1 MADRDS
7 ERDRRVRELM
17 SDASKKKDQLA
28 VLGQSQAEIQDIQSE
43 LQNHLA
49 MQQAQDAGRLQ
60 ETGVMSQAAGMMMA
74 SQGDQL
80 QGQVAA
86 MNPGTQAMMGK
97 YGVKPKKS
105 QSSSHNQN
113 QSRVISK
120 SGDITNIKNETITN
134 NHTDIRVTQPSIP
147 MSQPVISVAGAQ
159 KKEDGTAKFK
169 AWLSGMFAKQQNDAE
184 IQKKEYRKKEW
195 NLGRTTTRLMKRI
208 ENATASLGAKLDP
221 KNMTS
226 TLGGQIKW
234 LLLIF
239 GATMMAKFWK
249 PTMKFLANLEGGF
262 RAVFGLPMNDDLR
275 NASSGTISVID
286 QIKEFIGIKKGENE
300 TLIGGIGKV
309 FMEGIDKLID
319 KLKFW
324 FEDRASALKEVEF
337 PELKVSPI
345 GIPGFDGLLD
355 GLTGAFKG
363 VAQYLGDII
372 TVAMGGSKGKVK
384 VEANKIAR
392 QAKEVFTDTKGKKV
406 SVGDEALIKGAGRDY
421 MRDSDY
427 DMFGNLKSGASSTQ
441 AMSESLIS
449 LLNDKSNK
457 AHTAE
462 IGTGVSQLFNVAKR
476 NGQVVINPDLLTY
489 LGLSNA
495 DIVTLRRNQQLYQK
509 QYRIIAVH
517 PTDQDLKEGN
527 NYTAWNQIGA
537 GLTGA
542 AAGAYLGMKG
552 GAAAGGSIGGLFG
565 GIGAAPGAIIGG
577 GIGALTG
584 GVVGYWAGSGVGAG
598 VDATINNWKKK
609 GLIPKIVPADS
620 NQMGEDGSRGIPKM
634 MWVLTKEGAD
644 QVAAK
649 FTSEMNNHDMDLTNR
664 EFYDK
669 IRKIEERKKRQ
680 NGVRGV
686 LTQNLSTND
695 LNVAQAQYDAYNKQW
710 YENFESNDP
719 NSKNMQ
725 TYGHYNA
732 FSDHVSGVFNNIGSS
747 VSNGVRAI
755 GNFVTSERLSG
766 KQATSRSNYL
776 IQTLMQKSGLTK
788 EQAAGVAG
796 NIMRESGFVTNKWG
810 DKNTSVGIAQWHNDR
825 ITRYNREYGAQ
836 GHLADASFEQQVD
849 YLIWEA
855 EKDGVM
861 GKMRQARSSAEAAN
875 TWERLFEKS
884 QDYAKNGNRYRIE
897 YSAKALNSFNDSS
910 GSVDMSALQSKN
922 ASMATY
928 YKGESPF
935 KLEGGTSTVGGGNVI
950 AWIGD
955 SHSEFGLPGVVG
967 NRLKSKF
974 GCQYVWGAYHGYSA
988 HSHLKNKPY
997 HGVCSKDN
1005 KVNNFSEI
1013 LNKKPGIIIVELGTN
1028 DAHGVDGDWKTGIP
1042 KLIDTIKGNGAKVV
1056 WLTPLGYSVGAKNAR
1071 KNAIDMNK
1079 SVNQVREYILSRSD
1093 ISVVDVGGFVNFYSG
1108 QATPWDKFV
1117 GNDGL
1122 HWNSTGY
1129 KMLGEW
1135 IGGVLTGVV
1144 SNPGFTSEDLEKQDG
1159 IFGAVSENVGEFIT
1173 NLADKIDGGNPE
1185 DSSEFKLNQ
1194 KLTDKQK
1201 AILEDYRSYKAYTE
1215 VANQASFEQ
1224 KGAKVDQTG
1233 TYFEIEG
1240 GYRAYVDPTSSAAL
1254 MGLDESD
1261 ITMVAKFNSKTKKLE
1276 TVDEAE
1282 IDIIKKSVSADI
1294 TSLFSDYEGKGTTS
1308 DLMKDDKGNNQKFYL
1323 GSFSDIGAFHKTAQ
1337 ASFKNHRRGKIDY
1350 WIYPTRDRSR
1360 YAIVEIISVP
1370 SNLID
1375 LSKEKGGNDTT
1386 IGPVIYSLG
1395 KHWCRI
1401 GTTKAEKKFT
1411 DWQPVAEYFN
1421 VKFTPSASMTLRKL
1435 LVLLGY
1441 GKLTSKNGKIYKE
1454 NGEELTG
1461 EEFNNAVKFGLVT
1474 ANTVTGPNGYSY
1486 TTYSISS
1493 GYNQAQTRAEATFKD
1508 REFNTSN
1515 YFGSLQAGETQKDRE
1530 EYFKTHQNQF
1540 HFMDGKIYGPSGV
1553 VWGTYEGDDKSK
1565 YSLFDEDQIKKTAE
1579 EAGNEGLKRNQ
1590 AEVKKDKSRQFANDL
1605 GFVDRNDMADYWAKI
1620 SSGGEITKEEQKKI
1634 SARQKV
1640 NYGISKRTKIAGS
1653 EIEYFVYYNESG
1665 EPVKYKISPSQFQK
1679 FYEDLTG
1686 ETESSFAHLDPTEKY
1701 HFESNSEKDLLQKI
1715 IATVARHK
1723 AHNTKV
1729 RDHWYSGKRE
1739 ATDAEKAKMEKAL
1752 VAEYAKNI
1760 GYTYSS
1766 AGVEN
1771 HYNGGSSHRNSE
1783 IDKLISFLIKQQKKL
1798 AEEVDY
1804 NENPGHT
1811 MCWQNLVY
1819 EDGSKGKTTYWI
1831 PEKAGQKIMDV
1842 VNKAIDRATKEATKQ
1857 RFLDNYEGSKVQQ
1870 SYQGIIKRIEA
1881 GDIEATYSN
1890 GQILTASGDVV
1901 GSYTT
1906 GDNGERKLKA
1916 LTGEEA
1922 YTQSDRYWSDK
1933 QNKVRF
1939 YQKRFGAILEK
1950 DGLYLYNAQGTTR
1963 IKIDLDKPL
1972 NGEIKKLSDFTVA
1985 GSLQARASKTSSWDT
2000 VKNIGDATFNSTTG
2014 FYENNKFFGGD
2025 SNDVVQANMIAAI
2038 QNNSKIAE
2046 GMDLN
2051 NDLMEN
2057 MLEEMGIQTDQGI
2070 TAEKRRI
2077 LQIKHEKDTAASTTQ
2092 TARLLAQ
2099 WASTGFKTSLTDD
2112 QGIIDAIKN
2121 INIEA
2126 ANTRNSA
2133 IQEALESSK
2142 AYKNTR
2148 IHVIKDHNGRERYF
2162 ELTKNGRA
2170 YEFTIG
2176 NDGSIDKTYMGAY
2189 KRGEDGG
2196 IGISKWNGQNN
2207 TTLIDSRTFI
2217 GGSTSNK
2224 FINNNGGYNG
2234 DASLNGSTGGG

>member
-60 ETGVMSQAAGMMMA
+60 ETGVMSQAAGMMMD

-134 NHTDIRVTQPSIP
+134 NHTDIRVTQPAIP
-147 MSQPVISVAGAQ
+147 ISQPVISVAGAQ

-262 RAVFGLPMNDDLR
+262 RTVFGLPMNDDLR
-275 NASSGTISVID
+275 NASSGTLSVID

-300 TLIGGIGKV
+300 SLIGGIGKV
-309 FMEGIDKLID
+309 FMEGIDKLIN

-345 GIPGFDGLLD
+345 GIPGFDGLMD

-392 QAKEVFTDTKGKKV
+392 QAQEVFTNTSGKQTSAGDAGLVKGN
-406 SVGDEALIKGAGRDY
+406 GRSY
-421 MRDSDY
+421 MKDSDY
-427 DMFGNLKSGASSTQ
+427 DMFGNLKGNAASTQ

-449 LLNDKSNK
+449 LFNDKSNK

-462 IGTGVSQLFNVAKR
+462 IGTGVSQLFSVAKR

-495 DIVTLRRNQQLYQK
+495 DIVTLKRNQQLRQEK
-509 QYRIIAVH
+509 YRIIGVK
-517 PTDQDLKEGN
+517 PTTDAERKELGAYTGN
-527 NYTAWNQIGA
+527 AGFWAGGVGGTLAGTLVGA
-537 GLTGA
+537 G
-542 AAGAYLGMKG
+542 
-552 GAAAGGSIGGLFG
+552 IGGFG
-565 GIGAAPGAIIGG
+565 GAIIGG
-577 GIGALTG
+577 VTG
-584 GVVGYWAGSGVGAG
+584 GYLGSAGGAA
-598 VDATINNWKKK
+598 VDEQVKRWTTN
-609 GLIPKIVPADS
+609 GLYPKLVKADS
-620 NQMGEDGSRGIPKM
+620 QERGADGSMGVPKM
-634 MWVLTKEGAD
+634 MWTLTKEGAD

-649 FTSEMNNHDMDLTNR
+649 FTSEMNNHDMDLTNK
-664 EFYDK
+664 EFYDE

-680 NGVRGV
+680 NGVQGA
-686 LTQNLSTND
+686 LTQNLQTND
-695 LNVAQAQYDAYNKQW
+695 LNVAQSQYDAYNKQW

-732 FSDHVSGVFNNIGSS
+732 FADHMSGVFNSIGSS

-810 DKNTSVGIAQWHNDR
+810 DHNTSVGIAQWHDDR
-825 ITRYNREYGAQ
+825 ITRYNKEYGAQ

-861 GKMRQARSSAEAAN
+861 GKMRQTRSSAEAAN

-910 GSVDMSALQSKN
+910 GSIDMSALQSQN

-935 KLEGGTSTVGGGNVI
+935 KIEGGTSTVGGGNVI

-974 GCQYVWGAYHGYSA
+974 GCQYVWGAYRGYSA

-1013 LNKKPGIIIVELGTN
+1013 LNKKPGIIIVELGAN
-1028 DAHGVDGDWKTGIP
+1028 DSNGVDGDWKTGIP

-1079 SVNQVREYILSRSD
+1079 SANQVREYILSRSD
-1093 ISVVDVGGFVNFYSG
+1093 ISVVDVGGFVNFYSC

-1159 IFGAVSENVGEFIT
+1159 IFGAISENVGEFIT
-1173 NLADKIDGGNPE
+1173 NLADKIDGETYQQPIFSE
-1185 DSSEFKLNQ
+1185 DITADMTDAQKKVFNSSIDRIAQNEALN
-1194 KLTDKQK
+1194 
-1201 AILEDYRSYKAYTE
+1201 IRSWE
-1215 VANQASFEQ
+1215 SL
-1224 KGAKVDQTG
+1224 GAKSDNKG
-1233 TYFEIEG
+1233 TYFQNGDIRTYVRTDEDHNGIFGLRQEDIAWVERVDSKGRPGQAMTDSEIEI
-1240 GYRAYVDPTSSAAL
+1240 ASKAA
-1254 MGLDESD
+1254 
-1261 ITMVAKFNSKTKKLE
+1261 TY
-1276 TVDEAE
+1276 
-1282 IDIIKKSVSADI
+1282 SVS
-1294 TSLFSDYEGKGTTS
+1294 SMFSDYPEKTKDQGYNDYMVDKNGKPLGFYIGEFKDLDSFKDPAPEDFKGKIRFWIFPTKDLKRWNMIGIGESRKCSLNIISETRSGTRYYGPIIYHKGARWFVPGTLPSEKKYTDYQPICYWLNVKLTPSAHIAALGLIDFLNTAGKIIEKDGKFYNAEGKELTKEELQKAKDYGIITKTYVESENTGDYIGIKDTIRAGFSQAMTAGKALDIKSFKIENYSSGIGIENTKEAREKYYNEHKDLFRAIDGTLYGPQNIKWGTVNSKGEISFYDNDKFKSTVEKEGEEGLAKNSEAIINYDTEQLAKVNGFVSREKMAKFIFGASNYTREGSQIRGSEKMTGIRGVRNIKSGSNNIPIQYTAFIKSDGTPYSYQVTKKQLIDSLKASGFKSDAWDLSDIKATS
-1308 DLMKDDKGNNQKFYL
+1308 LSELDQAIINSLNKNAKSITDITNFLGNKTYKATSGNNYYSNKRDGMARLVLNKGKEVVSIRNVANGQEIVLEDGEVIKTQDGTFDFSWGKPTEDTTRWINDINNAIKLRNKQLKTQAINDSFEKSGMNSLYKSFAESANKGELKYKMAYGNYVATNTGDVFGIMGKDGKIKALNGGQAYEVAMNYFNQTGIREDFYRKAL
-1323 GSFSDIGAFHKTAQ
+1323 GSKTIQ
-1337 ASFKNHRRGKIDY
+1337 GKDY
-1350 WIYPTRDRSR
+1350 Y
-1360 YAIVEIISVP
+1360 EIE
-1370 SNLID
+1370 SNGKKQRIQID
-1375 LSKEKGGNDTT
+1375 LSKDLSNFMDKGLSGLS
-1386 IGPVIYSLG
+1386 IGQAQEFQNG
-1395 KHWCRI
+1395 KWVTLS
-1401 GTTKAEKKFT
+1401 GDANAEAIK
-1411 DWQPVAEYFN
+1411 N
-1421 VKFTPSASMTLRKL
+1421 LRKPL
-1435 LVLLGY
+1435 DEMRKNQGFTNTLMKQFKDAMAN
-1441 GKLTSKNGKIYKE
+1441 KLSDAAKARIKQLNAATEQKAQQKQSNVYLEQIAKNG
-1454 NGEELTG
+1454 
-1461 EEFNNAVKFGLVT
+1461 
-1474 ANTVTGPNGYSY
+1474 
-1486 TTYSISS
+1486 ISKADLDALS
-1493 GYNQAQTRAEATFKD
+1493 
-1508 REFNTSN
+1508 
-1515 YFGSLQAGETQKDRE
+1515 
-1530 EYFKTHQNQF
+1530 
-1540 HFMDGKIYGPSGV
+1540 GKIDNIKLKEQTEKQANESFTKLAENLKAKGQNLDKYTV
-1553 VWGTYEGDDKSK
+1553 VGDASRK
-1565 YSLFDEDQIKKTAE
+1565 YVIGADQIQKLKDNKVGNGDGILTAE
-1579 EAGNEGLKRNQ
+1579 EAAKGGTKIKATNKQGKLEEITVINEGGK
-1590 AEVKKDKSRQFANDL
+1590 
-1605 GFVDRNDMADYWAKI
+1605 
-1620 SSGGEITKEEQKKI
+1620 
-1634 SARQKV
+1634 
-1640 NYGISKRTKIAGS
+1640 
-1653 EIEYFVYYNESG
+1653 YYIYNN
-1665 EPVKYKISPSQFQK
+1665 
-1679 FYEDLTG
+1679 
-1686 ETESSFAHLDPTEKY
+1686 
-1701 HFESNSEKDLLQKI
+1701 NSH
-1715 IATVARHK
+1715 T
-1723 AHNTKV
+1723 
-1729 RDHWYSGKRE
+1729 YSGI
-1739 ATDAEKAKMEKAL
+1739 T
-1752 VAEYAKNI
+1752 
-1760 GYTYSS
+1760 
-1766 AGVEN
+1766 
-1771 HYNGGSSHRNSE
+1771 
-1783 IDKLISFLIKQQKKL
+1783 
-1798 AEEVDY
+1798 VD
-1804 NENPGHT
+1804 
-1811 MCWQNLVY
+1811 
-1819 EDGSKGKTTYWI
+1819 
-1831 PEKAGQKIMDV
+1831 
-1842 VNKAIDRATKEATKQ
+1842 
-1857 RFLDNYEGSKVQQ
+1857 
-1870 SYQGIIKRIEA
+1870 
-1881 GDIEATYSN
+1881 
-1890 GQILTASGDVV
+1890 
-1901 GSYTT
+1901 
-1906 GDNGERKLKA
+1906 
-1916 LTGEEA
+1916 
-1922 YTQSDRYWSDK
+1922 
-1933 QNKVRF
+1933 
-1939 YQKRFGAILEK
+1939 
-1950 DGLYLYNAQGTTR
+1950 GT
-1963 IKIDLDKPL
+1963 L
-1972 NGEIKKLSDFTVA
+1972 G
-1985 GSLQARASKTSSWDT
+1985 
-2000 VKNIGDATFNSTTG
+2000 
-2014 FYENNKFFGGD
+2014 
-2025 SNDVVQANMIAAI
+2025 
-2038 QNNSKIAE
+2038 
-2046 GMDLN
+2046 
-2051 NDLMEN
+2051 
-2057 MLEEMGIQTDQGI
+2057 
-2070 TAEKRRI
+2070 
-2077 LQIKHEKDTAASTTQ
+2077 
-2092 TARLLAQ
+2092 
-2099 WASTGFKTSLTDD
+2099 
-2112 QGIIDAIKN
+2112 
-2121 INIEA
+2121 
-2126 ANTRNSA
+2126 
-2133 IQEALESSK
+2133 
-2142 AYKNTR
+2142 
-2148 IHVIKDHNGRERYF
+2148 
-2162 ELTKNGRA
+2162 A
-2170 YEFTIG
+2170 YEP
-2176 NDGSIDKTYMGAY
+2176 N
-2189 KRGEDGG
+2189 
-2196 IGISKWNGQNN
+2196 
-2207 TTLIDSRTFI
+2207 
-2217 GGSTSNK
+2217 
-2224 FINNNGGYNG
+2224 
-2234 DASLNGSTGGG
+2234 

>member
-60 ETGVMSQAAGMMMA
+60 ETGVISQAAGMMMA

-97 YGVKPKKS
+97 YGVKPKRS
-105 QSSSHNQN
+105 QSSSHNQH

-147 MSQPVISVAGAQ
+147 ISQPVISVAGAQ

-208 ENATASLGAKLDP
+208 ENATTSLGAKLDP

-262 RAVFGLPMNDDLR
+262 RAVFGLPMNNDLR
-275 NASSGTISVID
+275 NASSGTLSVID
-286 QIKEFIGIKKGENE
+286 QIKGFIGIKKGENE
-300 TLIGGIGKV
+300 SLIEGIGKV

-345 GIPGFDGLLD
+345 GIPGFDGLMD

-372 TVAMGGSKGKVK
+372 TVAMGGSKGKVR

-392 QAKEVFTDTKGKKV
+392 QAQEVFTNTSGKQTSAGDAGLVKGN
-406 SVGDEALIKGAGRDY
+406 GRSY
-421 MRDSDY
+421 MKDSDY
-427 DMFGNLKSGASSTQ
+427 DMFGNLKGNAASTQ

-449 LLNDKSNK
+449 LFNDKSNK

-462 IGTGVSQLFNVAKR
+462 IGTGVSQLFRVAKR
-476 NGQVVINPDLLTY
+476 NGQVVIDPALLPY
-489 LGLSNA
+489 LGLTQA
-495 DIVTLRRNQQLYQK
+495 DVVALQRNQQLRQEK
-509 QYRIIAVH
+509 YRIIGVK
-517 PTDQDLKEGN
+517 PTTDSERKELGAYTGN
-527 NYTAWNQIGA
+527 A
-537 GLTGA
+537 GFWAGGVGGTL
-542 AAGAYLGMKG
+542 AGAWAGAKG
-552 GAAAGGSIGGLFG
+552 GAALGSFAGPWGTAIGGFG
-565 GIGAAPGAIIGG
+565 GAIIGG
-577 GIGALTG
+577 ATG
-584 GVVGYWAGSGVGAG
+584 GYLGSAGGAA
-598 VDATINNWKKK
+598 VDEQVKRWTTN
-609 GLIPKIVPADS
+609 GLYPKLVKADS
-620 NQMGEDGSRGIPKM
+620 QERGADGSMGVPKM
-634 MWVLTKEGAD
+634 MWTLTKEGAD

-649 FTSEMNNHDMDLTNR
+649 FTQGMTNTDMDLTNK
-664 EFYDK
+664 EFYEK

-680 NGVRGV
+680 NGVQRA
-686 LTQNLSTND
+686 LTQNLQTND
-695 LNVAQAQYDAYNKQW
+695 LNVAQSQYDAYNKQW

-747 VSNGVRAI
+747 ISNGVRAV

-810 DKNTSVGIAQWHNDR
+810 DNHTSVGIAQWHSDR
-825 ITRYNREYGAQ
+825 INRYNREYGAQ

-910 GSVDMSALQSKN
+910 GSVDMSALQSQN

-935 KLEGGTSTVGGGNVI
+935 KIEGGTSTVGGGNVI

-955 SHSEFGLPGVVG
+955 SHSELGLPGVVG

-1013 LNKKPGIIIVELGTN
+1013 LNKKPGIIIVELGAN
-1028 DAHGVDGDWKTGIP
+1028 DANGVDGDWKTGIP

-1079 SVNQVREYILSRSD
+1079 SANQVREYILSRSD

-1159 IFGAVSENVGEFIT
+1159 IFGAISENVGEFIT
-1173 NLADKIDGGNPE
+1173 NLADKIDSGNPE

-1201 AILEDYRSYKAYTE
+1201 AILEDFRSYKAYTE

-1261 ITMVAKFNSKTKKLE
+1261 ITMVAKFNPKTKKLE

-1337 ASFKNHRRGKIDY
+1337 ASFKTHRRGKIDY
-1350 WIYPTRDRSR
+1350 WIYPTRDRSK

-1375 LSKEKGGNDTT
+1375 LRQSKGGNDTT

-1395 KHWCRI
+1395 KQWCRL

-1421 VKFTPSASMTLRKL
+1421 VKFTPSASMALRKL

-1486 TTYSISS
+1486 TTYSISA

-1640 NYGISKRTKIAGS
+1640 NYGIPKRTKIAGS
-1653 EIEYFVYYNESG
+1653 EIDYFVYYNESG
-1665 EPVKYKISPSQFQK
+1665 EPISYKINNNQFQK

-1686 ETESSFAHLDPTEKY
+1686 EKDPLVIGTITKNTEGE
-1701 HFESNSEKDLLQKI
+1701 LLKEI
-1715 IATVARHK
+1715 IATAANHK
-1723 AHNTKV
+1723 AHNTEV
-1729 RDHWYSGKRE
+1729 RDHWYSGKRK
-1739 ATDAEKAKMEKAL
+1739 ATDAEKAKMEKDL
-1752 VAEYAKNI
+1752 VAEYTKNT

-1771 HYNGGSSHRNSE
+1771 HYNGRSSNRNSE

-1819 EDGSKGKTTYWI
+1819 EDGSTDKKTFWI

-1985 GSLQARASKTSSWDT
+1985 GSLQARSSKTSSWDT

-2099 WASTGFKTSLTDD
+2099 WASTGFQTSLTDN

-2133 IQEALESSK
+2133 IQEALKSSQ
-2142 AYKNTR
+2142 AYKNTK

-2176 NDGSIDKTYMGAY
+2176 NDGSINKTDMGAY
-2189 KRGEDGG
+2189 KRGENGG

-2234 DASLNGSTGGG
+2234 DASLNGSTGEH